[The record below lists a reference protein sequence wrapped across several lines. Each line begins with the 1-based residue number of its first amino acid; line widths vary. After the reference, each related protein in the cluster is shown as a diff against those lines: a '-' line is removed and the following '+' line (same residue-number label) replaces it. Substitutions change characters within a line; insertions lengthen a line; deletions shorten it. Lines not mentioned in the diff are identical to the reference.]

1 MKEIYLLNKRSYFY
15 DLPEELIAQ
24 YPLNTRSSSRLL
36 VLNRESGEVKHAS
49 FSNLTDYLK
58 AGDVLVL
65 NSTKVIPARLIGT
78 KETGA
83 KVELFLLNHVI
94 NDTWRCLVK
103 PGRKCPI
110 GATITINSNF
120 SGIIT
125 ELSTEGSRLV
135 QFNYTGNFW
144 EALSEAG
151 NIPLPPYIK
160 REAEKADSDT
170 YQTIYAKIKGSV
182 AAPTAGLH
190 FTDEIIQQLK
200 DKGVEI
206 VEILLHVGLGTFRP
220 VKTENIIDHKMHSE
234 YCSVSEENAA
244 IINKAKAEGRRIV
257 AVGTTTTRTLE
268 SFAENGQLNSG
279 DKWTDIFI
287 YPGKK
292 FQIVDSMLT
301 NFHMPESTLI
311 MMISAFAGYENV
323 MNAYKIAVQEKY
335 RFFSYGDAMLI
346 TQE

>member
-1 MKEIYLLNKRSYFY
+1 MKEIDLLNKKSYFY
-15 DLPEELIAQ
+15 DLPERLIAQ
-24 YPLNTRSSSRLL
+24 YPLDTRSSSRLL
-36 VLNRESGEVKHAS
+36 VLNRESGVVEHAH
-49 FSNLTDYLK
+49 FSNLADYFT
-58 AGDVLVL
+58 AGDVLVV

-83 KVELFLLNHVI
+83 KVELFLLNHVV

-110 GATITINSNF
+110 GTKVTVNEHF
-120 SGIIT
+120 SGT
-125 ELSTEGSRLV
+125 VVDLALEGSRLV
-135 QFNYTGNFW
+135 KFDYSGNFW
-144 EALSEAG
+144 SALSEAG

-160 REAEKADSDT
+160 REAEEADSDT

-190 FTDEIIQQLK
+190 FTDAIIEQLRE
-200 DKGVEI
+200 KGVEI

-220 VKTENIIDHKMHSE
+220 VKEDNILNHKMHSE
-234 YCSVSEENAA
+234 YCTISKQSAT
-244 IINKAKAEGRRIV
+244 IINKAKAEGRRVV

-268 SFAENGQLNSG
+268 SFVQDGQLASG

-287 YPGKK
+287 YPGKEFK
-292 FQIVDSMLT
+292 IVDSMLT

-311 MMISAFAGYENV
+311 MMISAFAGYQNV
-323 MNAYKIAVQEKY
+323 MNAYKIAVAEEY

-346 TQE
+346 T